1 MASSPVLHPSVQT
14 RAEPRVSAAALAE
27 YLILRP
33 DGQQKILHD
42 SKYSR
47 PPIISANGE
56 AMRALRTYNRDPRR
70 SQDSLLRVKE
80 SLTIKA
86 ATPGIRPKAKDE
98 ALRCIEI
105 IELFE
110 RNENALGLRSMALS
124 EPPNFDAIEINGV
137 MVSIHPDMLVGGGG
151 RTRVG
156 AGILRVAKAPDPAE
170 GKRPETK
177 ARRGEIRREMAR
189 YMVAMLQLLLDD
201 QGGDLGVPDRDLC
214 FVADVRLAERIGPAP
229 DNANRLRDIRGAC
242 TQISKLWASVA
253 PKPAL

>member
-1 MASSPVLHPSVQT
+1 M
-14 RAEPRVSAAALAE
+14 SAAALAE

-33 DGQQKILHD
+33 AGQQNILHD

-70 SQDSLLRVKE
+70 SQDTLLRVKD

-86 ATPGIRPKAKDE
+86 ATAGIRPKAKDE

-110 RNENALGLRSMALS
+110 RNENVLGLRSMALS

-151 RTRVG
+151 HARVG
-156 AGILRVAKAPDPAE
+156 GCILRVAKAPDPSE

-189 YMVAMLQLLLDD
+189 YLVAMLQLLLDA
-201 QGGDLGVPDRDLC
+201 QGGALGVPDRNLC

-229 DNANRLRDIRGAC
+229 DHTVRLRDIQGAC
-242 TQISKLWASVA
+242 AQISKLWPSITA
-253 PKPAL
+253 KPALFRNP

>member
-1 MASSPVLHPSVQT
+1 M
-14 RAEPRVSAAALAE
+14 SAAALAE

-33 DGQQKILHD
+33 GGQQNILHD

-70 SQDSLLRVKE
+70 SQDTLLRVKE
-80 SLTIKA
+80 ALTIKA

-98 ALRCIEI
+98 ALRCIEV

-137 MVSIHPDMLVGGGG
+137 MVSIQPDMLVGGGSG
-151 RTRVG
+151 RARVG
-156 AGILRVAKAPDPAE
+156 AGILRVAKAPDPSE
-170 GKRPETK
+170 GKRAETK
-177 ARRGEIRREMAR
+177 ARRGQIRREMAR
-189 YMVAMLQLLLDD
+189 YMIAMLQLLLDD
-201 QGGDLGVPDRDLC
+201 QDGTLGIPDRNLC
-214 FVADVRLAERIGPAP
+214 FVADVRLAERIGPAA
-229 DNANRLRDIRGAC
+229 DHAVRIRDIRGAC

-253 PKPAL
+253 PKPGLFEKP

>member
-1 MASSPVLHPSVQT
+1 
-14 RAEPRVSAAALAE
+14 
-27 YLILRP
+27 
-33 DGQQKILHD
+33 
-42 SKYSR
+42 
-47 PPIISANGE
+47 
-56 AMRALRTYNRDPRR
+56 MRALRTYNRDPRR

-214 FVADVRLAERIGPAP
+214 LVADVRLAERIGPAP

-253 PKPAL
+253 PKPALFKP